1 MIWRFGCEKML
12 FSWFEK
18 GDRKFNFYQVSSDR
32 LNLMG
37 IVTPVSYSPF
47 RSVVEYSL
55 PEFSRSLPELLHF
68 LLEFL
73 RSLLESMLR
82 LHIDQQSGFAVWLF
96 L

>member
-12 FSWFEK
+12 CSCFEV
-18 GDRKFNFYQVSSDR
+18 GDRKFNFYQDSSDR

-55 PEFSRSLPELLHF
+55 PELLRSLPKLLHF
-68 LLEFL
+68 LLE
-73 RSLLESMLR
+73 SVLR